1 MRTGP
6 AKINGGNDMKPFQYL
21 DSANTSEAIL
31 LLAKY
36 KEEAKVIA
44 GGTDLV
50 VQMRKRAVRPK
61 YIVDIN
67 GIPGLDYI
75 RYDAKE
81 GLTIGALTTIRA
93 LEKSAELWQRYP
105 LISLAASKLGS
116 VAIRNVATVGGNLCN
131 AMPIADTAQALLAL
145 SAKAKIIGP
154 EGERI
159 IPLEDFFIGLG
170 KNSLRTGELLVEIQV
185 PVPLPNTRG
194 LYLKHLTRGSVDLA
208 IVNVAVVITFEPE
221 DKVCKDI
228 KIVLGSVASTP
239 IRARKAE
246 EIMRGKR
253 VNETLISRTAEAAS
267 EEAHPRPGSIRASV
281 EYKKEMIKVFTGHL
295 IKEIVSPVPF
305 K

>member
-1 MRTGP
+1 
-6 AKINGGNDMKPFQYL
+6 MKPFQYL
-21 DSANTSEAIL
+21 APTTLSEAIS

-36 KEEAKVIA
+36 KDEAKVIA

-50 VQMRKRAVRPK
+50 VQMRKRTVMPQ
-61 YIVDIN
+61 YIVDIT

-75 RYDAKE
+75 RYDAKQ

-93 LEKSAELWQRYP
+93 LEKSADLWQRYP
-105 LISLAASKLGS
+105 ILSQAARKLGS

-145 SAKAKIIGP
+145 SAKVRILGP

-159 IPLEDFFIGLG
+159 IPLEDFFTGVG
-170 KNSLRTGELLVEIQV
+170 KTSLKIGELLVEIQV
-185 PVPLPNTRG
+185 PVPLPNTKG
-194 LYLKHLTRGSVDLA
+194 LYLKHLTRGAIDLP
-208 IVNVAVVITFEPE
+208 IVNVTVLITLEPE

-228 KIVLGSVASTP
+228 RIVLGSVASTP

-253 VNETLISRTAEAAS
+253 FDEDLINRTAQAAS
-267 EEAHPRPGSIRASV
+267 DEAHPRPGSIRASV
-281 EYKKEMIKVFTGHL
+281 EYKKEMIKVFTRQI
-295 IKEIVSPVPF
+295 IKEVVSQYN
-305 K
+305 

>member
-1 MRTGP
+1 
-6 AKINGGNDMKPFQYL
+6 MKPFQYL
-21 DSANTSEAIL
+21 APTTLSEVIS

-36 KEEAKVIA
+36 KDEAKVIA

-50 VQMRKRAVRPK
+50 VQMRKRTVMPQ
-61 YIVDIN
+61 YIVDIT

-75 RYDAKE
+75 RYDAKQ

-93 LEKSAELWQRYP
+93 LEKSTDLWQMYP
-105 LISLAASKLGS
+105 ILSQAACKLGS

-145 SAKAKIIGP
+145 SAKVRILGP

-159 IPLEDFFIGLG
+159 IPLEDFFTGVG
-170 KNSLRTGELLVEIQV
+170 KTSLKIGELLVEIQV
-185 PVPLPNTRG
+185 PVPLPNTKG
-194 LYLKHLTRGSVDLA
+194 LYLKHLTRGAIDLP
-208 IVNVAVVITFEPE
+208 IVNVTVLITLEPE

-228 KIVLGSVASTP
+228 RIVLGSVASTP

-253 VNETLISRTAEAAS
+253 FDEDLINRTAQAAS
-267 EEAHPRPGSIRASV
+267 DEAHPRPGSIRASV
-281 EYKKEMIKVFTGHL
+281 EYKKEMIKVFTRQI
-295 IKEIVSPVPF
+295 IKEVVSQYN
-305 K
+305 

>member
-1 MRTGP
+1 VRTGP

-21 DSANTSEAIL
+21 DPANTSEAIL
-31 LLAKY
+31 LLAKC

-50 VQMRKRAVRPK
+50 VQMRKRAVKPQ

-93 LEKSAELWQRYP
+93 LEKSPELWQWYP
-105 LISLAASKLGS
+105 LISQAASKLGS

-145 SAKAKIIGP
+145 SAKAKIVGP
-154 EGERI
+154 EGEKV

-194 LYLKHLTRGSVDLA
+194 LYLKHLTRGSIDLA
-208 IVNVAVVITFEPE
+208 IVNVAVVITLVPE

-246 EIMRGKR
+246 DIMRGRR
-253 VNETLISRTAEAAS
+253 VDEALINRTAQAAS

-281 EYKKEMIKVFTGHL
+281 EYKKEMVKLFTRQL
-295 IKEIVSPVPF
+295 IKEVVF
-305 K
+305 QYN

>member
-1 MRTGP
+1 
-6 AKINGGNDMKPFQYL
+6 MKPFQYL
-21 DSANTSEAIL
+21 APTTLSEVIS

-36 KEEAKVIA
+36 KDEAKVIA

-50 VQMRKRAVRPK
+50 VQMRKRTVMPQ
-61 YIVDIN
+61 YIVDIT

-75 RYDAKE
+75 RYDAKQ

-93 LEKSAELWQRYP
+93 LEKSTDLWQMYP
-105 LISLAASKLGS
+105 ILSQAACKLGS

-145 SAKAKIIGP
+145 SAKVRILGP

-159 IPLEDFFIGLG
+159 IPLEDFFTGVG
-170 KNSLRTGELLVEIQV
+170 KTSLKIGELLVEIQV
-185 PVPLPNTRG
+185 PVPLPNMKG
-194 LYLKHLTRGSVDLA
+194 LYLKHLTRGAIDLP
-208 IVNVAVVITFEPE
+208 IVNVTVLITLEPE

-228 KIVLGSVASTP
+228 RIVLGSVASTP

-253 VNETLISRTAEAAS
+253 FDEDLINRTAQAAS
-267 EEAHPRPGSIRASV
+267 DEAHPRPGSIRASV
-281 EYKKEMIKVFTGHL
+281 EYKKEMIKVFTRQI
-295 IKEIVSPVPF
+295 IKEVVSQYN
-305 K
+305 

>member
-1 MRTGP
+1 
-6 AKINGGNDMKPFQYL
+6 MKPFQYL
-21 DSANTSEAIL
+21 DPANTSEAIL

-93 LEKSAELWQRYP
+93 FEKSAELWQRYP

-194 LYLKHLTRGSVDLA
+194 LYLKHLTRGSIDLA
-208 IVNVAVVITFEPE
+208 IVNVTVVITFEPE

-228 KIVLGSVASTP
+228 KIVLGSVAPTP

-253 VNETLISRTAEAAS
+253 VNETLILRTAQEAS
-267 EEAHPRPGSIRASV
+267 EEANPRPGSIRASI
-281 EYKKEMIKVFTGHL
+281 EYKKEMVKLFTGHL
-295 IKEIVSPVPF
+295 IKEAVSPVPF
-305 K
+305 Q

>member
-1 MRTGP
+1 
-6 AKINGGNDMKPFQYL
+6 MKPFQYL
-21 DSANTSEAIL
+21 APTTLSEVIS

-36 KEEAKVIA
+36 KDEAKVIA

-50 VQMRKRAVRPK
+50 VQMRKRTVMPQ
-61 YIVDIN
+61 YIVDIT

-75 RYDAKE
+75 RYDAKQ

-93 LEKSAELWQRYP
+93 LEKSTDLWQMYP
-105 LISLAASKLGS
+105 ILSQAACKLGS

-145 SAKAKIIGP
+145 SAKVRILGP

-159 IPLEDFFIGLG
+159 IPLEDFFAGVG
-170 KNSLRTGELLVEIQV
+170 KTSLKIGELLVEIQV
-185 PVPLPNTRG
+185 PVPLPNMKG
-194 LYLKHLTRGSVDLA
+194 LYLKHLTRGAIDLP
-208 IVNVAVVITFEPE
+208 IVNVTVLITLEPE

-228 KIVLGSVASTP
+228 RIVLGSVASTP

-253 VNETLISRTAEAAS
+253 FDEDLINRTAQAAS
-267 EEAHPRPGSIRASV
+267 DEAHPRPGSIRASV
-281 EYKKEMIKVFTGHL
+281 EYKKEMIKVFTRQI
-295 IKEIVSPVPF
+295 IKEVVSQYN
-305 K
+305 